1 MSTKRK
7 ALKEGDVLSGI
18 VVKIY
23 ATTRNTDGT
32 EGQGVEIDNSY
43 HKERRSALIASK
55 GIDVMGSDGKV
66 VDRLAIKLDDDRYF
80 LLQNNNYSIVVTD
93 SEKEV
98 QAAADLREKALSK
111 LSSAERAALG
121 L

>member
-1 MSTKRK
+1 MSEKPT
-7 ALKEGDVLSGI
+7 ALKEGDALSGL

-32 EGQGVEIDNSY
+32 EGRGIDIDNSY

-66 VDRLAIKLDDDRYF
+66 VERLAIKLNDGRYF
-80 LLQNNNYSIVVTD
+80 LLQNENHPIVVVA

-98 QAAADLREKALSK
+98 QAAADLRKEALGK
-111 LSSAERAALG
+111 LSRAERAALG